1 MADIINNI
9 RRFLRGKS
17 VVVRFI
23 LINVAVFFAIQLTA
37 IAVYLADARFDL
49 AALLVMPSDVS
60 RLIQRPWTV
69 VSYMFT
75 HVDFFHILGNMLWLY
90 CFGVIF
96 LDLYENRAFTRVYIL
111 GGLAG
116 AAAYCAVALF
126 TPTASLVGASAA
138 VLAVIAAT
146 VLRSPNYRIH
156 LFLLGPVKIK
166 WVGLAFVVFA
176 LFSSDITTA
185 GSHAAHLG
193 GLTAGCLYALNSRY
207 RSRSRNSRGKRKGIV
222 LQPLHAVPVNAS
234 RQELEA
240 RLDQLLD
247 KVRASGYNALSA
259 KERNELNEISRH
271 IKI

>member
-96 LDLYENRAFTRVYIL
+96 LDLYENRAFTRVYII

-138 VLAVIAAT
+138 VLAVIGLIAAS
-146 VLRSPNYRIH
+146 VLYCDLRAFIAEQSRAQEESVRVLTEMSTRLQTIEHRIEILH
-156 LFLLGPVKIK
+156 MQQPATQSTPPTANTTPG
-166 WVGLAFVVFA
+166 
-176 LFSSDITTA
+176 TTA
-185 GSHAAHLG
+185 AS
-193 GLTAGCLYALNSRY
+193 
-207 RSRSRNSRGKRKGIV
+207 KR
-222 LQPLHAVPVNAS
+222 
-234 RQELEA
+234 
-240 RLDQLLD
+240 
-247 KVRASGYNALSA
+247 
-259 KERNELNEISRH
+259 
-271 IKI
+271 